1 MVKWL
6 YFSCLDDLVG
16 PDNDLSNFA
25 IQDDAYD
32 ELQSVINKTMKLKSK
47 KDVLSGEKVTKM
59 F

>member
-1 MVKWL
+1 MTI
-6 YFSCLDDLVG
+6 FSCLDDLVG